1 MKTANKA
8 NATDFINSGIPAFV
22 KSAEVFTDFS
32 LKSAKTGETYRRAV
46 ITLWVGVNGK
56 ISRVKMHF
64 NVPFKTASRNLYNVA
79 TTAVLVEKPIDGM
92 NIDTFLDNENM
103 HNKDIIRCMPEKL
116 AA

>member
-32 LKSAKTGETYRRAV
+32 LKSVKTGETYHRAV
-46 ITLWVGVNGK
+46 VILWVGVNGK

-79 TTAVLVEKPIDGM
+79 TTAVLAEKPIDGM
-92 NIDTFLDNENM
+92 DIDTFLGNVNM
-103 HNKDIIRCMPEKL
+103 HIKDIIRCMPEKL

>member
-32 LKSAKTGETYRRAV
+32 LKSTKTGETYRRAV

-56 ISRVKMHF
+56 ISRVKMRF
-64 NVPFKTASRNLYNVA
+64 DVPLKTASRNLYNVA
-79 TTAVLVEKPIDGM
+79 ITAVLAEKPTNGM
-92 NIDTFLDNENM
+92 DIETFLNNVNT
-103 HNKDIIRCMPEKL
+103 HIKDVIRCMPEKL
-116 AA
+116 VA

>member
-1 MKTANKA
+1 MKTANKT

-32 LKSAKTGETYRRAV
+32 LKSVKTGETYHRAV

-79 TTAVLVEKPIDGM
+79 TTAVLAEKPIDGM
-92 NIDTFLDNENM
+92 DIDTFLGNVNM
-103 HNKDIIRCMPEKL
+103 HIKDIIRCMPEKL

>member
-8 NATDFINSGIPAFV
+8 NATDFISSGIPAFV

-32 LKSAKTGETYRRAV
+32 LKSTKTGETYHRAV
-46 ITLWVGVNGK
+46 VILWVGVNGK

-64 NVPFKTASRNLYNVA
+64 DVPFKTASRNLYNVA
-79 TTAVLVEKPIDGM
+79 TTAVLAEKPIDGM
-92 NIDTFLDNENM
+92 DIDTFLGNVNM
-103 HNKDIIRCMPEKL
+103 HIKDVIRCMPEKL